1 MNTQTITI
9 APVKKTITVK
19 AAQAKAFDVFTAGMT
34 RWWPKEHHIGASPML
49 HFILEPRQGGRLYS
63 EHEDGSEVVT
73 GHVLAWEPPS
83 HVTLSWEI
91 SPEWKS
97 SPSVYSEIE
106 VRFTAIDAST
116 TRVEL
121 VHHKFEALGEGGA
134 KMRDQL
140 NGGWPAVLDL
150 YGAEAER

>member
-1 MNTQTITI
+1 MNGQTITI

-19 AAQAKAFDVFTAGMT
+19 ASQAKAFDVFTAGVN
-34 RWWPKEHHIGASPML
+34 RWWPREHHIGASPMTR
-49 HFILEPRQGGRLYS
+49 FIMEPRKGGRWYS

-83 HVTLSWEI
+83 RLTLSWEI
-91 SPEWKS
+91 NPEWKS

-106 VRFTAIDAST
+106 VRFTPVDAST
-116 TRVEL
+116 TRVDL
-121 VHHKFEALGEGGA
+121 VHHKFEGFSEGGA

-140 NGGWPAVLDL
+140 DGGWPAVLDL
-150 YGAEAER
+150 FKADAER